1 MVDLAG
7 CADVVAEE
15 LRRHDEVGAV
25 ATDMAMQGFLNA
37 DCTVASLNVDFAQEK
52 AARQI
57 RITLDLSH
65 AERGVAAV
73 AELDHWKSRE
83 RERENIDLARLGG
96 PGFTAACAI
105 QIAVAHIDDCDVLA
119 MTADVLITTI
129 IQTLAY
135 RGANELPLVA
145 LRFFRVAIFNTGRAA
160 CLMPARCS
168 GFNAM
173 ILTPIRVAAAEPE
186 EAIMA
191 ITFGV
196 RPD

>member
-1 MVDLAG
+1 
-7 CADVVAEE
+7 
-15 LRRHDEVGAV
+15 
-25 ATDMAMQGFLNA
+25 
-37 DCTVASLNVDFAQEK
+37 
-52 AARQI
+52 
-57 RITLDLSH
+57 
-65 AERGVAAV
+65 
-73 AELDHWKSRE
+73 
-83 RERENIDLARLGG
+83 
-96 PGFTAACAI
+96 
-105 QIAVAHIDDCDVLA
+105 

-129 IQTLAY
+129 IQALAY
-135 RGANELPLVA
+135 RGANELPLMA

-173 ILTPIRVAAAEPE
+173 ILTPIRVAAAKRE